1 MDGSESGCAGAVA
14 GLKLGPAPQLGV
26 AIGEGG
32 LVQLPDLG
40 TSRPLGWPQRRGELV
55 RADVSAVRQRF
66 AIRSEPFLISGV
78 KPPVGT
84 DGSAPG
90 LATIEDLA
98 GIGAQV
104 YSALCP
110 NEENKNVESME
121 AAYRAITDLGVIFG
135 VPDRA
140 TERVEAMQRQIADV
154 QAKVAGR
161 EPVKVLYYNSGEGPI
176 DTVGGDAF
184 VNELIE
190 LAGGVNVFGDTTEGR
205 NEEYFQAPLERVAAT
220 SPEVFLINDNSEGE
234 GEPGS
239 PTRGNA
245 KAQYLYKTFPNMPAS
260 RDQRVM
266 LAGYIEAEAGWRFVQ
281 VVEDLA
287 RTLHPDTFTS

>member
-1 MDGSESGCAGAVA
+1 M
-14 GLKLGPAPQLGV
+14 
-26 AIGEGG
+26 
-32 LVQLPDLG
+32 
-40 TSRPLGWPQRRGELV
+40 
-55 RADVSAVRQRF
+55 
-66 AIRSEPFLISGV
+66 

-266 LAGYIEAEAGWRFVQ
+266 FAGYIEAEAGWRFAQ